1 MASDVYEKDSMF
13 YQAMQMGTLETV
25 GLGWQVMEEYRD
37 KINAVTPEQ
46 VQAVARKYLQKSNRT
61 VAILDPLPIN
71 SESDGPGSPQESSN
85 SDPAN
90 K

>member
-1 MASDVYEKDSMF
+1 VF

-25 GLGWQVMEEYRD
+25 GLDWQVMEEYRD

-46 VQAVARKYLQKSNRT
+46 IQAVARKYLQNSNRT
-61 VAILDPLPIN
+61 VAVLDPLPIN
-71 SESDGPGSPQESSN
+71 GESADKEMPQQSTDSGPA
-85 SDPAN
+85 D